1 METDPMDAQSALD
14 AVAAAERRSAQIATS
29 TPWYAPWYGITC
41 AGFPVAFALIAAHL
55 VAVEIALVLVLLAS
69 LAALV
74 STYQRVTG
82 VWPSIRGTSRHLLI
96 AVIVV
101 MVGAA
106 LVRKHG
112 AR

>member
-55 VAVEIALVLVLLAS
+55 VAVEIAVVLVLLAS

-74 STYQRVTG
+74 STNQRVTG

>member
-1 METDPMDAQSALD
+1 MDAQSALD

-29 TPWYAPWYGITC
+29 TPWYGITC

-74 STYQRVTG
+74 STNQRVTG